1 MTKAALEP
9 FRVPTPPRERPL
21 LPYLR
26 EPGPM
31 LYDIA
36 LEVGLT
42 PEGGAETVISRTNVR
57 ELYYSAAQ
65 QLAHHT
71 SCGCPMS
78 TGDLLGS
85 GTISGPEKGNRG
97 SLLEL
102 SLERQ
107 GAGGAR
113 RTAAAARFLEDGD
126 RLTIRGHARGDGYR
140 IGFGEC
146 TGVVLPAV
154 PLPEWAHE
162 EVTVAGG

>member
-1 MTKAALEP
+1 M
-9 FRVPTPPRERPL
+9 
-21 LPYLR
+21 
-26 EPGPM
+26 G
-31 LYDIA
+31 YDIA

-42 PEGGAETVISRTNVR
+42 PAGGRETVISRTNAH

-102 SLERQ
+102 SWNGKEPFAL
-107 GAGGAR
+107 GGGGTR
-113 RTAAAARFLEDGD
+113 DFIEDGD
-126 RLTIRGHARGDGYR
+126 RLTIRGHARGNGYR
-140 IGFGEC
+140 VGFGEC
-146 TGVVLPAV
+146 TGVVLGAV
-154 PLPEWAHE
+154 ALPEWARE
-162 EVTVAGG
+162 DVTVGDG